1 MVATLKCILS
11 FFLVIGIYIYFCVNS
26 STWHYYSI
34 SIRVVVLLYEC
45 DDMMNE

>member
-1 MVATLKCILS
+1 MYLK
-11 FFLVIGIYIYFCVNS
+11 FFFSDWHIYIYLCVNS